1 MMCVSSTAATTSHR
15 VNQEGENF
23 QVFLIKVIVGF
34 EKKKELKSFLAKKQ
48 PGNFAQ
54 VAVAVVQQVQTTGKG

>member
-1 MMCVSSTAATTSHR
+1 MCVSSTAATTFHR
-15 VNQEGENF
+15 VSQEGENL
-23 QVFLIKVIVGF
+23 QEFLIQVIMGLKK
-34 EKKKELKSFLAKKQ
+34 KKKELKRFLTKKQ